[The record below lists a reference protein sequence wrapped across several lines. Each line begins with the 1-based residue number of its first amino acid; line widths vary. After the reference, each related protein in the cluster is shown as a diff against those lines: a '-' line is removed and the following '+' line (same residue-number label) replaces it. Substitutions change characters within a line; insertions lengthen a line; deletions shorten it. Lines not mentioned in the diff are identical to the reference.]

1 MELKAVKYGGCARVE
16 LVNKDH
22 VLSVVVDDDGSG
34 ILADEKDKVFAPFYR
49 LERSRNGDTGGVGLG
64 LSVARSIAKEHGGD
78 VKLLNQIPT
87 GLRAVLELPVS

>member
-1 MELKAVKYGGCARVE
+1 MAAVRVE

-22 VLSVVVDDDGSG
+22 VLSVIVDGDGPG
-34 ILADEKDKVFAPFYR
+34 IPPDEHDKVFAPFYR
-49 LERSRNGDTGGVGLG
+49 LERSRNEDTGAAGLG

-87 GLRAVLELPVS
+87 GLRAVLELPAS